1 MQYLDLY
8 WLYMVFKKKL
18 LNCFQQKG
26 DFMSHNNIKM
36 SFNLEIK
43 NNIEELFLNNLYNNY
58 NLIYTIS
65 YMNCI

>member
-1 MQYLDLY
+1 
-8 WLYMVFKKKL
+8 
-18 LNCFQQKG
+18 
-26 DFMSHNNIKM
+26 MSHNNIKM